1 MNIENFDD
9 LLRAAL
15 AQPDPQCLL
24 LVFVRVELPEDS
36 SESERADFDAGYG
49 GALVPVMSVD
59 LAPER
64 LVSLA
69 GFDALCAEAD
79 QRQSDWQMVLA
90 GALSGRKGQPPEDAA
105 VVEATERLLKR
116 VAAGEIGG
124 LMPFNR
130 AGEVL
135 NLTPQ

>member
-24 LVFVRVELPEDS
+24 LVFVRVELPEGG
-36 SESERADFDAGYG
+36 SEAERADFEAGRG
-49 GALVPVMSVD
+49 GVLVPVMSVD
-59 LAPER
+59 LPPER

-79 QRQSDWQMVLA
+79 QQQSDWQMVFA
-90 GALSGRKGQPPEDAA
+90 GALSGRKGRPPEDA
-105 VVEATERLLKR
+105 VVLEATDRLLKR
-116 VAAGEIGG
+116 VAAGEIDG
-124 LMPFNR
+124 LVPFAR
-130 AGEVL
+130 SGEVL
-135 NLTPQ
+135 DLTLR